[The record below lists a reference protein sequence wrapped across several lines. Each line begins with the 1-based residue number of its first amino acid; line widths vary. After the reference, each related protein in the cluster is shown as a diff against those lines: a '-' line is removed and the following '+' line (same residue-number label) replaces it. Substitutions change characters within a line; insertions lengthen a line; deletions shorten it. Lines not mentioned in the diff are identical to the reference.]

1 MCLSYNLLLPTISPK
16 PPTHYQT
23 RRTCRGSYFL
33 SETSLSSPLSDL
45 SSQLSTSKMQSTAL
59 TFSSSNTIPKH
70 RTPLNPTPNSRFDPI
85 RIISSSSKSHD
96 RKLSSNVTVSASL
109 SRRSWSLNSTSSSS
123 SPSSSFKFRPW
134 SPVPAVSSD
143 GQTDRIEVRAASVP
157 ERAGES
163 AESISFSKT
172 LVLGS
177 LFGLWYLFNIY
188 FNIYNKQVIAMLIA
202 WKFIVSFPQ
211 FWEISYVLD
220 SFLKFFSLLNMIL
233 LEFFLHLIEY
243 FWNC

>member
-1 MCLSYNLLLPTISPK
+1 M
-16 PPTHYQT
+16 
-23 RRTCRGSYFL
+23 
-33 SETSLSSPLSDL
+33 
-45 SSQLSTSKMQSTAL
+45 
-59 TFSSSNTIPKH
+59 
-70 RTPLNPTPNSRFDPI
+70 
-85 RIISSSSKSHD
+85 
-96 RKLSSNVTVSASL
+96 
-109 SRRSWSLNSTSSSS
+109 
-123 SPSSSFKFRPW
+123 
-134 SPVPAVSSD
+134 PAVSSD

-211 FWEISYVLD
+211 F
-220 SFLKFFSLLNMIL
+220 
-233 LEFFLHLIEY
+233 
-243 FWNC
+243 